1 MQGTEKKA
9 RNTRVAVVIPTHWDF
24 RMGGSQYQAK
34 LLIEQLYKAHGATIT
49 YFTARA
55 TTNTHFEDHQVV
67 CVGYTNALRRFGHF
81 WDFFRL
87 QRALRDFAPDV
98 IYQRVGCAYTGIAAR
113 YAKRADTPLIWH
125 LASAGDSSKAPGV
138 SQLLGRPHA
147 LIESRLAKRGVGEA
161 DVVIAQSMDQVKML
175 QENFG
180 RKADRVIPNFHRV
193 PPAVDKPAGRFTVVW
208 IANLKPVKRPE
219 LFLEIASRLKDLP
232 NIDFLMIGLP
242 YPSATLRDPFEEKL
256 QRIGNVKFPGA
267 IPQAEVNELLERSHL
282 LVNTSQSEGFSNTF
296 IQAWM
301 RSVPVLTLGVNPD
314 GLLGDKLLGRCHDS
328 TDEIANSIRELA
340 SNPDMLADMG
350 MKSRQYAIQRYSM
363 ENAAEL
369 ADLVIETALQK
380 RKKTADE

>member
-1 MQGTEKKA
+1 MSGTGKKA
-9 RNTRVAVVIPTHWDF
+9 RKTRVAVVIPTHWDY

-55 TTNTHFEDHQVV
+55 TTNTDFEDHQVV
-67 CVGYTNALRRFGHF
+67 CVGHTNALRRFGHF

-113 YAKRADTPLIWH
+113 YAKRAGIPLVWH
-125 LASAGDSSKAPGV
+125 LASASDSSKAPGV
-138 SQLLGRPHA
+138 RQLLGRPHA
-147 LIESRLAKRGVGEA
+147 LIESRLAKRGVADA
-161 DVVIAQSMDQVKML
+161 DVVIAQSVDQVKML

-180 RKADRVIPNFHRV
+180 RKADRMIPNFHRV

-219 LFLEIASRLKDLP
+219 LFLEIASHLKDLP
-232 NIDFLMIGLP
+232 NIEFLMIGLP
-242 YPSATLRDPFEEKL
+242 YPSATLREPFEEEL
-256 QRIGNVKFPGA
+256 HRNENVKFPGA
-267 IPQAEVNELLERSHL
+267 IPQTEVNELLERSHL

-314 GLLGDKLLGRCHDS
+314 GLLDDKSLGRSHAS
-328 TDEIANSIRELA
+328 TDEIANSIRGLA

-350 MKSRQYAIQRYSM
+350 MKSRQYAIQHHAM

-380 RKKTADE
+380 RNKTADE